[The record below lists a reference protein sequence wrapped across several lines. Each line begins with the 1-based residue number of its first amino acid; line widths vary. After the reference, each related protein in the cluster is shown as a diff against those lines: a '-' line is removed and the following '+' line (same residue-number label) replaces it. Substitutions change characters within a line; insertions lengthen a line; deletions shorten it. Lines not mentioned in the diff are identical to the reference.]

1 MIVDA
6 SIALKWFVAE
16 QGSPAEVRFYGKNLA
31 FGLNAPELIVAEVAN
46 AAWKKVLRGEI
57 PKRHALRIAR
67 SLEASITRLFP
78 IAMLAEHACE
88 MAIELRHPVYD
99 CLYLACAELLS
110 EPLVTADARIMSA
123 TANTRYDGLAQPL
136 SNFV

>member
-6 SIALKWFVAE
+6 SIAVKWFVAE
-16 QGSPAEVRFYGKNLA
+16 SGTAAAEKFFERNFEQGLG
-31 FGLNAPELIVAEVAN
+31 APELIVAEVTN

-57 PKRHALRIAR
+57 PKRHALGIAR
-67 SLEASITRLFP
+67 SIEAAIPRLFP

-88 MAIELRHPVYD
+88 IAIELRHPVYD
-99 CLYLACAELLS
+99 CLYLACADLLS
-110 EPLVTADARIMSA
+110 EPMATVDTRILSA
-123 TANTRYDGLAQPL
+123 VANTRFGGLAQPL